1 MKILFITSNRLGDAI
16 LSTGILDAL
25 GQRNGQVELTI
36 ACGAIPAPLFKEW
49 PGLQE
54 LIILKRKPFLGHWFS
69 LWAKVVRESW
79 DIVVDVRGSAIAYC
93 MRTKQRFIWRSTQ
106 GLNHRV
112 EQLATMVDM
121 KPVPYPRLY
130 FAKERLQKFKGYFD
144 DNRPVIALA
153 PTANWVGKEWPQAYF
168 LKLIKK
174 ITEKKGILPQARIAI
189 FSAPAER
196 SRIKNFLSQIPSEQ
210 LIDCAGNLELLD
222 VVAFFSQCQLFIGN
236 DSGLMHLA
244 AATGIP
250 TFGLFGPS
258 LDQYYAPYGY
268 KTGYVRTP
276 ESYEILKKRQ
286 KDGNHGSLMT
296 TLTVENV
303 IETLEQFWRKVSG

>member
-25 GQRNGQVELTI
+25 GQRNSQVELTV
-36 ACGAIPAPLFKEW
+36 ACGAIPAPLFREW

-69 LWAKVVRESW
+69 LWERVVHDSW
-79 DIVVDVRGSAIAYC
+79 DIVVDVRGSAISYC
-93 MRTKQRFIWRSTQ
+93 VRAKQRFIWRSTTT
-106 GLNHRV
+106 LNHRV
-112 EQLATMVDM
+112 EQLAAMAGVN
-121 KPVPYPRLY
+121 PVPYPRVY
-130 FAKERLQKFKGYFD
+130 FAKERIQQLKPYFED
-144 DNRPVIALA
+144 GRPMIALA
-153 PTANWVGKEWPQAYF
+153 PTANWIGKEWPHEYF
-168 LKLIKK
+168 LKLIRG
-174 ITEKKGILPQARIAI
+174 ITKEGGILPKARVAV
-189 FSAPAER
+189 FSAPQER
-196 SRIKNFLSQIPSEQ
+196 SRIKDFLAQIPSEQ
-210 LIDCAGNLELLD
+210 LIDCAGNFELLD
-222 VVAFFSQCQLFIGN
+222 IGAFFSQCRLFIGN

-258 LDQYYAPYGY
+258 LDQHYAPYGY

-286 KDGNHGSLMT
+286 QAGEQGSLMT
-296 TLTVENV
+296 TLTVESV
-303 IETLEQFWRKVSG
+303 LKALEQFWRKVSE

>member
-25 GQRNGQVELTI
+25 GQHQPQAKLTV

-54 LIILKRKPFLGHWFS
+54 VIILKRKPFLGHWFS
-69 LWAKVVRESW
+69 LWKRIVPHPW
-79 DIVVDVRGSAIAYC
+79 DIIVDVRGSAISYC
-93 MRTKQRFIWRSTQ
+93 VKVKQRFVWRSTMT
-106 GLNHRV
+106 LNHRV
-112 EQLATMVDM
+112 EQLAAMTGI
-121 KPVPYPRLY
+121 KPTPYPKVY
-130 FAKERLQKFKGYFD
+130 FSETRIQQLKTYFHD
-144 DNRPVIALA
+144 RRPVIALA
-153 PTANWVGKEWPQAYF
+153 PTANWIGKEWPQDYF
-168 LKLIKK
+168 LKLIKE
-174 ITEKKGILPQARIAI
+174 ITGESGILPNARIAI
-189 FSAPAER
+189 FSAPKER
-196 SRIKNFLSQIPSEQ
+196 VRIKNFLLRVPSEQ

-222 VVAFFSQCQLFIGN
+222 IAAFFSQCRLFIGN

-258 LDQYYAPYGY
+258 LDQHYAPYGR
-268 KTGYVRTP
+268 KTSYVRTP

-286 KDGNHGSLMT
+286 QDGDQGSLMT
-296 TLTVENV
+296 TLTVESV
-303 IETLEQFWRKVSG
+303 VKALEQFWNKVSE

>member
-25 GQRNGQVELTI
+25 GQSHDQVNFTI

-79 DIVVDVRGSAIAYC
+79 DIIVDVRGSAIAYC
-93 MRTKQRFIWRSTQ
+93 VKTNQRFVWRSTED
-106 GLNHRV
+106 LTHRV
-112 EQLATMVDM
+112 EQLAAMVNM
-121 KPVPYPRLY
+121 KSVPYPNLY
-130 FAKERLQKFKGYFD
+130 FSKERLQKFKSYFE

-153 PTANWVGKEWPQAYF
+153 PTANWIGKEWPQSYF

-174 ITEKKGILPQARIAI
+174 ITGQQGILPQARIAI
-189 FSAPAER
+189 FSAPGER
-196 SRIKNFLSQIPSEQ
+196 SRIEGFLSQVPSEQ

-222 VVAFFSQCQLFIGN
+222 VSAFFSKCDLFIGN

-258 LDQYYAPYGY
+258 LDQHYAPYGY
-268 KTGYVRTP
+268 KRSYVRTP
-276 ESYEILKKRQ
+276 ESYEMLMKRQ
-286 KDGNHGSLMT
+286 REGDQGSLMT